1 MMKKLLSLILCLVM
15 LCPGAVFANETPIT
29 VIVNGAVLQTPVS
42 PELVNDRTMLPM
54 RAIFE
59 AMGAKVNWAGD
70 DQMIFA
76 TRGESLLVLKI
87 GVANMSVQKV
97 SSNENIAV
105 PLDAAP
111 YLHPQGH
118 TMVPARAIAEA
129 LNAKVDWDGNTRTVL
144 ITQQ

>member
-59 AMGAKVNWAGD
+59 AMGAKVNWAAD

-87 GVANMSVQKV
+87 GVAKYRPIKTNK
-97 SSNENIAV
+97 
-105 PLDAAP
+105 
-111 YLHPQGH
+111 YH
-118 TMVPARAIAEA
+118 
-129 LNAKVDWDGNTRTVL
+129 KW
-144 ITQQ
+144 